1 MEKIREIHRL
11 KEQCQLSE
19 RAISRALNVSR
30 PVVKDYL
37 AKAGLEYSE
46 VKEFSDNELLEAI
59 KGHHGSLSE
68 RYDVLRQKF
77 DYFTKELKRPGVTIE
92 RLWQE
97 YRAECPDGYSYSQFC
112 YHFQLWRSASE
123 LTMHLD
129 HKAGD
134 KVFVDFTGKK
144 LQIVDKKTGEIKDAE
159 VFVAVLGASQLTYVE
174 AIFSQKKADWL
185 QANENAFHY
194 FGGVLKAV
202 VPDCLKSAVQTPDKY
217 EPDINPEYADFA
229 HHYRTAILP
238 ARPNRPKDKALVEGT
253 VKIVYAWI
261 FAALRNRTFFSLDEL
276 NQAIK
281 EQLERYNSK
290 PMQKLKISRKQLF
303 EDTEKQALSPLPLQ
317 KYIIR
322 SFKRLKAEFNYHV
335 YLSEDK
341 HYSVPYRYRGKKL
354 LLVYGNH
361 TVEIFYNNQRVALHK
376 RDRTANAYT
385 TIKEHMPSH
394 HQAMTDW
401 DPQRLLNWASSLGE
415 YVEAVLSHILKGRQH
430 PEQAYKSC
438 LGILSLAKKFDKERL
453 NKACRM
459 SIEFQ
464 RYSYK
469 GIKNILENR
478 TEDYQLDCFESPNG
492 APSHPNIRGNQY
504 YK

>member
-1 MEKIREIHRL
+1 MPMRRISMEKIREIHRL

-303 EDTEKQALSPLPLQ
+303 EDTEKQAESYPINGHTEQ
-317 KYIIR
+317 Q
-322 SFKRLKAEFNYHV
+322 RLFF
-335 YLSEDK
+335 
-341 HYSVPYRYRGKKL
+341 
-354 LLVYGNH
+354 
-361 TVEIFYNNQRVALHK
+361 IFYF
-376 RDRTANAYT
+376 
-385 TIKEHMPSH
+385 I
-394 HQAMTDW
+394 
-401 DPQRLLNWASSLGE
+401 
-415 YVEAVLSHILKGRQH
+415 VLT
-430 PEQAYKSC
+430 
-438 LGILSLAKKFDKERL
+438 F
-453 NKACRM
+453 
-459 SIEFQ
+459 
-464 RYSYK
+464 
-469 GIKNILENR
+469 
-478 TEDYQLDCFESPNG
+478 
-492 APSHPNIRGNQY
+492 
-504 YK
+504 